1 MKKDSF
7 YYAIGLGFG
16 FVLSKAIWN
25 KIHKP
30 LPSDEEIIA
39 NSGINEITQ
48 GFFDD
53 MRKKACEEFDSV
65 VEDYK
70 KKGDEQMLKYKMEL
84 EKAAYGVK

>member
-7 YYAIGLGFG
+7 YYAIGLGIG
-16 FVLSKAIWN
+16 YVLLKAIRN

-53 MRKKACEEFDSV
+53 MQKKACEGFDSV
-65 VEDYK
+65 IEDCK
-70 KKGDEQMLKYKMEL
+70 KKSDEQMLKYKMEL
-84 EKAAYGVK
+84 EKAAHGIK

>member
-7 YYAIGLGFG
+7 YFAIGLSIGFM
-16 FVLSKAIWN
+16 LSKAIWN

-39 NSGINEITQ
+39 NSGIDKITQ
-48 GFFDD
+48 GFFAD
-53 MRKKACEEFDSV
+53 MQKKACEEFDSV

-70 KKGDEQMLKYKMEL
+70 KKSDEQMLKYKKEL
-84 EKAAYGVK
+84 ENAAHGIK